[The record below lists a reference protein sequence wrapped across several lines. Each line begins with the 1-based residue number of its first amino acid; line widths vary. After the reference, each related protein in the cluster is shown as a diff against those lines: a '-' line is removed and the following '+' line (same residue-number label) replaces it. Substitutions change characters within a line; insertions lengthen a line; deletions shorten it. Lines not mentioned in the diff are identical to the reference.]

1 MRLPV
6 LEIMTTQRFSSV
18 ESCCALKRRVVMSK
32 SNVSRVVFTLLILSL
47 LLPFHALAKADDTAA
62 NHKAPDV
69 FAHLKFRNLGPT
81 VAGGRVTAVA
91 GIPGDPNIY
100 YVAGAAGGVF
110 KTTDGGRTWKAI
122 FEHEGTASIGAIAI
136 APSNANFIW
145 VGTGEG
151 NIRNDVTDG
160 KGVYFSPDAGH
171 SWQFMGLAGTQQISS
186 ILVDPHDANTVFVA
200 ALGHAWGPNPDRGVF
215 KTTDG
220 GKTWKKVLFVND
232 TTGAADLA
240 MAAGNSKVLFA
251 GMWEFRRYP
260 WTMVDG
266 GPGSGLYRSTDGGES
281 WTKLTKGL
289 PEGPLGRIAVA
300 VAPSNPDHVYALIAA
315 KHGMLWQSVDMG
327 DSWSA
332 VSDNH
337 ALNVR
342 PFYFSKLVVSPDNE
356 KKVFFLSFNLMES
369 EDGGKTVHPAD
380 RGVHP
385 DHHAFWIDPQNP
397 NRIIQGQ
404 DGGAFLSVDGAKSW
418 RFLDAIPIEQFYQVA
433 ADSREPYRVCGGLQD
448 NSTWCGASSDLS
460 RRGVTGAVWYTT
472 VGGDGEYAVPAPSD
486 PDIVYSDSQDGS
498 IVRLD
503 LKTHLGHYVPPYLYG
518 VEEMKPADFK
528 YRFNWTSPI
537 AVSPTDAN
545 EVYLGGDVVFR
556 STDGGKNWTPI
567 SGDLTRNDKSKQE
580 IAGGPIQHDI
590 SGAESYDT
598 ILAIALAPTDSKVIW
613 VGTDDGLVQVT
624 RDGGKTWNNVTSHI
638 PGAPEWA
645 RVYQIGVSPF
655 DAGTAYVTYDAHML
669 DNRGVYVYHTENYG
683 ASWQKITNGLPEDSP
698 AHVVRED
705 HNQRGLLVAGTDTGL
720 YYSADRGDHWVS
732 VKANFPTAPVWD
744 LTFVKKTRD
753 LVVATHGRGIF
764 ILDDIRPLEELTPEM
779 QSSAFHLFT
788 PAPGTMFHHWRSD
801 EGQGNAY
808 SVPNAPDGA
817 VIDYFLKSEIKAS
830 PEQKKEHE
838 SPVKISVEDSHG
850 NPVATDYGLSEA
862 GVNRF
867 VWNMRYEGAVR
878 LKYEKMPEVSE
889 YFNPNRGPFT
899 VPGTYRVSVTVNGQ
913 TQSHEV
919 TVLPDPNL
927 HIDPAVFETQTKIG
941 LEARNATSAVNE
953 MINRIDLIEKGISD
967 FDAMVQH
974 SDDKELQAKSKPLI
988 ERGKELSKK
997 LTEIKDEVFPRG
1009 VQNDVA
1015 EDDIHELA
1023 RLQGQLSRSAFE
1035 ISGSYGQ
1042 IPSPILLDKL
1052 HQLYSELDTHLKA
1065 FNELLK
1071 TDVAAYNKAAE
1082 AEGASTVFAGSAI
1095 AVQPVKG
1102 L

>member
-1 MRLPV
+1 
-6 LEIMTTQRFSSV
+6 
-18 ESCCALKRRVVMSK
+18 MSK
-32 SNVSRVVFTLLILSL
+32 SNARPVVFTLL
-47 LLPFHALAKADDTAA
+47 ALALLSAQVRAGAGEAGSKEKT
-62 NHKAPDV
+62 PDP

-81 VAGGRVTAVA
+81 VAGGRVSAVA
-91 GIPGDPNIY
+91 GIPGDPNVY

-110 KTTDGGRTWKAI
+110 KSVDGGRSWKAV

-136 APSNANFIW
+136 APSNPNFIW
-145 VGTGEG
+145 VGTGEA
-151 NIRNDVTDG
+151 NVRNDVVDG

-171 SWQFMGLAGTQQISS
+171 SWQFMGLAATQQISS
-186 ILVDPHDANTVFVA
+186 ILIDPHDPNTVFVA
-200 ALGHAWGPNPDRGVF
+200 ALGHTWGPNPDRGVY

-220 GKTWKKVLFVND
+220 GRSWKKVLFVND
-232 TTGAADLA
+232 TTGAADLS
-240 MAAGNSKVLFA
+240 MAEGNPKVLFA
-251 GMWEFRRYP
+251 AMWEFRRYP

-315 KHGMLWQSVDMG
+315 KHGMLWESLDMG
-327 DSWSA
+327 DSWKE
-332 VSDNH
+332 VSDSH

-342 PFYFSKLVVSPDNE
+342 PFYFSKLVVSPENE

-369 EDGGKTVHPAD
+369 EDGGRTTHPAD

-385 DHHAFWIDPQNP
+385 DHHAFWIDPLNP
-397 NRIIQGQ
+397 NRILQGQ
-404 DGGAFLSVDGAKSW
+404 DGGAYLSVDGAKSW

-433 ADSREPYRVCGGLQD
+433 VDSREPYLVCGGLQD
-448 NSTWCGASSDLS
+448 NSAWCGVSSDLS
-460 RRGVTGAVWYTT
+460 RRGVTGATWYTT

-503 LKTHLGHYVPPYLYG
+503 LKTHLLRRIRPYLQG
-518 VEEMKPADFK
+518 VEEMKPADLK

-537 AVSPTDAN
+537 AVSATDAN
-545 EVYLGGDVVFR
+545 EVYLGGNVVFK
-556 STDGGKNWTPI
+556 SSDGGTTWTAI

-598 ILAIALAPTDSKVIW
+598 ILAVTLAPTDSKVIW
-613 VGTDDGLVQVT
+613 AGTDDGLVQVT
-624 RDGGKTWNNVTSHI
+624 RDGGKTWTNVTSHI

-655 DAGTAYVTYDAHML
+655 DAGTAYVAYDAHML
-669 DNRGVYVYHTENYG
+669 DNRGIYVYRTDNYG
-683 ASWQKITNGLPEDSP
+683 ASWQKITNGLPDDSP
-698 AHVVRED
+698 AHVVRENP
-705 HNQRGLLVAGTDTGL
+705 NQRGMLVAGTDTGL
-720 YYSADRGDHWVS
+720 YYSLDRGDHWKPL
-732 VKANFPTAPVWD
+732 KADFPTAPVYD

-753 LVVATHGRGIF
+753 LVVATHGRGVF
-764 ILDDIRPLEELTPEM
+764 VLDDIRPLEEMTSEIESRTFHLLTPA
-779 QSSAFHLFT
+779 S
-788 PAPGTMFHHWRSD
+788 GTMFHHWRSD

-808 SVPNAPDGA
+808 SAPNAPEGA
-817 VIDYFLKSEIKAS
+817 VIDYFLKSEIKAT
-830 PEQKKEHE
+830 PAQKKEHE
-838 SPVKISVEDSHG
+838 SPVKISIEDAHG
-850 NPVATDYGLSEA
+850 NPVATDYGPSEA

-867 VWNMRYEGAVR
+867 VWNLRYEGATR
-878 LKYEKMPEVSE
+878 LKYEKMPEITP
-889 YFNPNRGPFT
+889 YFNPNQGPFV
-899 VPGTYRVSVTVNGQ
+899 VPGTYRISVTVNGETQ
-913 TQSHEV
+913 TREAAV
-919 TVLPDPNL
+919 APDPNL
-927 HIDPAVFETQTKIG
+927 TIAPAVFEAQTKTG

-967 FDAMVQH
+967 FASIVRQ
-974 SDDKELQAKSKPLI
+974 SDDKQLQTRSEPLI
-988 ERGKELSKK
+988 QRGKELSKK
-997 LTEIKDEVFPRG
+997 LTAIKDQVFPAG

-1015 EDDIHELA
+1015 EDDIHELTL
-1023 RLQGQLSRSAFE
+1023 LQGQLSSSGYQ
-1035 ISGSYGQ
+1035 ISGSFGQ
-1042 IPSPILLDKL
+1042 MPSQILLDRL
-1052 HQLYSELDTHLKA
+1052 HQLYGELNTHLQA

-1082 AEGASTVFAGSAI
+1082 AEGAPTVFAGSPI
-1095 AVQPVKG
+1095 EVQPVKG